1 MHIASPMSP
10 MHIYIYLF
18 YLFIYLHTN
27 TLMHSNVVTC
37 IHHGQWPVN
46 KDYTE
51 TYTVDHEIRSVFMW
65 SVGQHFGPPKTAG
78 MCACN
83 AQQTS
88 TLLMTILNRAG
99 GSFQLEVKW
108 SNQVRLVV
116 EPLSALCSVWEIVE
130 LESSCESLQASG
142 IDCPFMSATMLS
154 LPLVDDRRCVHVPFG
169 RSSMHRF
176 SEVTASSW
184 KRARVGAQIKYH
196 PKIDSNE
203 DSNDE
208 LC

>member
-1 MHIASPMSP
+1 
-10 MHIYIYLF
+10 
-18 YLFIYLHTN
+18 
-27 TLMHSNVVTC
+27 MHSNVVTC

-51 TYTVDHEIRSVFMW
+51 THTVDHEIRSVFMW

-108 SNQVRLVV
+108 SKPGPACCRTAVSALFSLRNCLIGVQLQKSSGFGYWLSIYVRLICLACLWSMTGVV
-116 EPLSALCSVWEIVE
+116 CMYLSGGPPCTDFRKWQHR
-130 LESSCESLQASG
+130 LEKG
-142 IDCPFMSATMLS
+142 
-154 LPLVDDRRCVHVPFG
+154 
-169 RSSMHRF
+169 
-176 SEVTASSW
+176 TAW
-184 KRARVGAQIKYH
+184 VLKLNITQK
-196 PKIDSNE
+196 
-203 DSNDE
+203 
-208 LC
+208 